1 MKYLNCLDKNLKFK
15 IFGIFRIQKSSII
28 TQKFK
33 LIIFKIFFLQ
43 LDFLDMNGSLYFA
56 GPITRCETVMDRFM
70 LANVIASFENMAM
83 AIATLKM
90 ATFIMAFG
98 EKVAWMS
105 MGATGGKQR
114 EAFMLGIGKKAA
126 DMVEELYFLGLDIKK
141 RPAFFKHPNGKKT

>member
-1 MKYLNCLDKNLKFK
+1 
-15 IFGIFRIQKSSII
+15 
-28 TQKFK
+28 
-33 LIIFKIFFLQ
+33 
-43 LDFLDMNGSLYFA
+43 
-56 GPITRCETVMDRFM
+56 MDRFM

-141 RPAFFKHPNGKKT
+141 RPAFFKHPNGKKTWKHACSEGPEGGVGKYKSRHLWQIVMYQLKNDLR